1 MHGLLQNVRYS
12 LRQLRK
18 TPGFTATAV
27 LTLALGIGANV
38 AVFSVMNAVL
48 LNPSGIPHPARVVA
62 LRVRYSIADL
72 KNIAMSSPDFGDAAA
87 GKNIF
92 SSTAVL
98 SSGDFNY
105 SDGAQPQR
113 LVGAHVSWQW
123 FNVFQARP
131 ILGRIFRPEEDQPGA
146 NHEAVLSYKA
156 WKDRFG
162 GDPGIV
168 GRSLTLNAQQYRVI
182 GVMGPDFNW
191 PNNAE
196 VWVPLGLPPAQYQ
209 DQHYRYNEY
218 LFAVARLKPG
228 VTLQQANA
236 YLAMK
241 TQENI
246 ASEGSDSFG
255 KSAGWGMFCEPLIE
269 LVSGPLQRPLTVLM
283 IAVGIILLIACAN
296 IAGLQLARLSAKQK
310 EISIQI
316 ALGASR
322 ARLIQQAF
330 IESLLLAAGGV
341 ALGLAMAN
349 ALIPLLLLA
358 APPSLIE
365 NISVQIHG
373 PVLAFVAGV
382 GVLCAILCGTVPA
395 WQMTRV
401 HWFQTLQEGGR
412 SDTAGKSRQR
422 LRSSLVVS
430 EIALAMLLLVGA
442 GLLIRSLQQ
451 LERVETGFDPHGLM
465 SAALTLPSTTY
476 KTDAQ
481 KAAFATAMEEQLKNI
496 PGVSDAALVDAL
508 PFTGNGGSGSFELE
522 GHPIGPD
529 NPGAHGNIRYV
540 SPDYFAT
547 LRIPQV
553 QGRIFTSDDRLNTVP
568 VAVVDETLAKQ
579 YWPNQDPIG
588 QHIRRGTNQPWVTIV
603 GIVAHARASS
613 LESDTQEGFFYQP
626 IAQAPASDFNIV
638 VRTRS
643 ANPASVASAMQAAAR
658 AVDPNE
664 PIYDLKTMEQR
675 VNESLIG
682 RRFLVVLLAVF
693 AGLALLLAAL
703 GLYGVIGYGVKM
715 RTRELGIRMALG
727 AQRGDVLRL
736 VLGNGIRLAATG
748 LVLGLAATFVAG
760 RAIASL
766 LYKVSLFNPLTLAA
780 TSLLLSATVLLA
792 SYLPARRASKLD
804 PMTTLREE

>member
-1 MHGLLQNVRYS
+1 MRGLLQNVRYS

-62 LRVRYSIADL
+62 PRVKYAIGDL
-72 KNIAMSSPDFGDAAA
+72 KDIGISPTDFGDVEAGKSVFSSAAA
-87 GKNIF
+87 VT
-92 SSTAVL
+92 SS
-98 SSGDFNY
+98 DFNY
-105 SDGAQPQR
+105 NDGVQPRR
-113 LVGAHVSWQW
+113 LVGAKVTWQW
-123 FNVFQARP
+123 FNVFEATP
-131 ILGRIFRPEEDQPGA
+131 LMGRVFRPEEDQPDA
-146 NHEAVLSYKA
+146 DHEAVLSYSA
-156 WKDRFG
+156 WKGKFG
-162 GDPGIV
+162 GDPAIV
-168 GRSLTLNAQQYRVI
+168 GRTLLLNQQPYKVI
-182 GVMGPDFNW
+182 GVMRPGFEW
-191 PNNAE
+191 PNQAE
-196 VWVPLGLPPAQYQ
+196 LWVPLGLPPGRYA
-209 DQHYRYNEY
+209 DANYRYNEF

-228 VTLQQANA
+228 VNVQQANA
-236 YLAMK
+236 YLGMRS
-241 TQENI
+241 QEDI
-246 ASEGSDSFG
+246 GAEGQDSYG
-255 KSAGWGMFCEPLIE
+255 KVAGWGMFCVPLLQE
-269 LVSGPLQRPLTVLM
+269 VTGPTQKPLMVLM
-283 IAVGIILLIACAN
+283 IAVGLVLLIACAN

-322 ARLIQQAF
+322 ARLIGQAF
-330 IESLLLAAGGV
+330 VESLLLAAGG
-341 ALGLAMAN
+341 ALLGLMLAKSV
-349 ALIPLLLLA
+349 IPLLLMA
-358 APPSLIE
+358 APASLVE
-365 NISVQIHG
+365 NITVHIQG
-373 PVLAFVAGV
+373 WVLVFVAAT
-382 GVLCAILCGTVPA
+382 GVLCALLCGMLPA

-401 HWFQTLQEGGR
+401 HWFQALQEGGR

-442 GLLIRSLQQ
+442 GLLVRSLQQ
-451 LERVETGFDPHGLM
+451 IELVRTGFDPHGLM

-476 KTDAQ
+476 KTAEQ
-481 KAAFATAMEEQLKNI
+481 KAAFTTAVEEQLRNI
-496 PGVSDAALVDAL
+496 PGVTDAALASAL
-508 PFTGNGGSGSFELE
+508 PFSGSGGSGSFELE
-522 GHPIGPD
+522 GHPLGPN
-529 NPGAHGNIRYV
+529 NPGAHGNIRYL

-547 LRIPQV
+547 LRIPLLR
-553 QGRIFTSDDRLNTVP
+553 GRVFTDEDRLKTEP

-588 QHIRRGTNQPWVTIV
+588 QHIRRGLTQPWITIV
-603 GIVAHARASS
+603 GIVGHARASS
-613 LESDTQEGFFYQP
+613 LEGDTSEGFLYQP
-626 IAQAPASDFNIV
+626 LAQAPAPDINVV
-638 VRTRS
+638 VRTSS
-643 ANPASVASAMQAAAR
+643 ANPASMASAMQVAVR

-664 PIYDLKTMEQR
+664 PIYDLKTMDER

-682 RRFLVVLLAVF
+682 RKFLVVLLSVF
-693 AGLALLLAAL
+693 AGLALLLSAL
-703 GLYGVIGYGVKM
+703 GLYGVIAYGVKM

-736 VLGNGIRLAATG
+736 VLGNGIRLAITG
-748 LVLGLAATFVAG
+748 LVLGLIATFMAG